1 MTYCLGIRVRDG
13 LMCLADGRL
22 TSGMQS
28 HSAGKVSMHH
38 FGDNDICIMTSGLRS
53 IRDKT
58 LAYFDDLC
66 EEVENK
72 NDLKLRHA
80 INIYTQALRQVGVE
94 DREALQRS
102 NLHFDLHTL
111 ISGQLNG
118 DDEPMMYL
126 VYPEGN
132 WIEINERTP
141 YMTIGATSYGKPFLD
156 RALRYDTTM
165 DTVIKIAYLSFD
177 STRISTVDV
186 GYPIDML
193 TYTKEH
199 NWRHAV
205 YEYDDLAPLY
215 NWWNEHL
222 SDLIA
227 YLPDKNIFKSLV
239 ED

>member
-1 MTYCLGIRVRDG
+1 MTYCLGIRVSEG

-28 HSAGKVSMHH
+28 HSAGKVSMHR

-58 LAYFDDLC
+58 LAYFDDISQ
-66 EEVENK
+66 EAENK
-72 NDLKLRHA
+72 DDLKLRNA
-80 INIYTQALRQVGVE
+80 INLYTQALRQVGNE
-94 DREALQRS
+94 DREALMRS
-102 NLHFDLHTL
+102 NLQFDLHTL

-118 DDEPMMYL
+118 DKEPMMYL

-156 RALRYDTTM
+156 RALTYDTPM
-165 DTVIKIAYLSFD
+165 ETVVKIAYLSFD

-193 TYTKEH
+193 TYTPIHK
-199 NWRHAV
+199 WRHEM

-215 NWWNEHL
+215 QWWNEHL

-227 YLPDKNIFKSLV
+227 YLPDKNIFKNLIR
-239 ED
+239 D

>member
-1 MTYCLGIRVRDG
+1 MTYCLGIRVSEG

-58 LAYFDDLC
+58 LAYFDDISQ
-66 EEVENK
+66 EAENK
-72 NDLKLRHA
+72 DSLKLRNA
-80 INIYTQALRQVGVE
+80 INLYTQALRQVGHE
-94 DREALQRS
+94 DREALMRS
-102 NLHFDLHTL
+102 NLQFDLHTL

-118 DDEPMMYL
+118 DKEPMMYL

-156 RALRYDTTM
+156 RALTYDTPM
-165 DTVIKIAYLSFD
+165 ETVVKIAYLSFD

-193 TYTKEH
+193 TYTPTQK
-199 NWRHAV
+199 WRHEM

-215 NWWNEHL
+215 QWWNEHL

-227 YLPDKNIFKSLV
+227 YLPDKNIFKNLV
-239 ED
+239 RD